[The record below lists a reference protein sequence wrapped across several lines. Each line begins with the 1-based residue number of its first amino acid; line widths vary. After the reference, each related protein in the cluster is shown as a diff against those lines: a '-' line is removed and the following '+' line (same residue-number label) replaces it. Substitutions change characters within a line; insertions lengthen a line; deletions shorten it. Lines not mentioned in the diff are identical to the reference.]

1 MIFSLFGSSLGLSH
15 LCDCKGEGDNVLEF
29 CGETYSEV

>member
-1 MIFSLFGSSLGLSH
+1 MIFSLFGGGLGLSH
-15 LCDCKGEGDNVLEF
+15 FCDCKGGDNVLEF

>member
-1 MIFSLFGSSLGLSH
+1 MVDLDSYIFVIVREAVFGK
-15 LCDCKGEGDNVLEF
+15 DYVIEF